1 MTMDVEALTR
11 DADSRLE
18 AVQAMQCLLV
28 GLQGRASNRAGT
40 VHVTVNPAGALVD
53 LRLGEAVR
61 DMRAEDIAA
70 EIMATQAS
78 AQATVAEDLRRVVG
92 GVLPQDQLDALM
104 TGRVADSTMATVDDE
119 LASLRADRERRRG

>member
-1 MTMDVEALTR
+1 MDVEALTR
-11 DADSRLE
+11 DAESRLE
-18 AVQAMQCLLV
+18 AVQAMQRQLAVLE
-28 GLQGRASNRAGT
+28 GRASNRAGT
-40 VHVTVNPAGALVD
+40 VHVTVNPAGALVG

-61 DMRAEDIAA
+61 DMRAEDLAA

-78 AQATVAEDLRRVVG
+78 AQAAVAEDLRRVVG
-92 GVLPQDQLDALM
+92 GVLPQDQLDALV